1 MAKTANREKSLKIK
15 DLIRDMERRKVPII
29 NEQADI
35 DEIIQAFTRSTHSRL
50 LYVVDQKGKLKGFL
64 SLGNLVRHVFFH
76 YHEPHIHT
84 RSFTH
89 MAVSEKA
96 EHFMQRSPQF
106 AVASDDLQEVL
117 QRMIKNNIKEIPIV
131 DEDEK
136 VFADLTIVDFLN
148 HYRKSDFEL

>member
-1 MAKTANREKSLKIK
+1 MAKTENKKKNLKIA
-15 DLIRDMERRKVPII
+15 DLITDMEHREVPII

-35 DEIIQAFTRSTHSRL
+35 DEIIQAFARSTHARL
-50 LYVVDQKGKLKGFL
+50 LYVVGKKGKLKGFL

-84 RSFTH
+84 RSLTH

-131 DEDEK
+131 DEGEK
-136 VFADLTIVDFLN
+136 VVADLTIVDFLN
-148 HYRKSDFEL
+148 HYRKSDSEL